1 VLSVRCRGYGKACVV
16 DLRVYV
22 RVKEVDEGGVF
33 RKVVGMCDEN
43 LLGKIFREGD
53 LVLEINEEFFGGDL
67 LELDEALH
75 IAETSENVMAVGEV
89 IVGRLVEVGLAHPE
103 SVLRIAGVP
112 YVILLQV

>member
-1 VLSVRCRGYGKACVV
+1 MLSVRCRSYGKARVV
-16 DLRVYV
+16 GLRVYV
-22 RVKEVDEGGVF
+22 RVKEVDEGGVP
-33 RKVVGMCDEN
+33 RRVVGMCDEN
-43 LLGKIFREGD
+43 LLGRTFREGD
-53 LVLEINEEFFGGDL
+53 LVLEVSEEFFGGDL

-89 IVGRLVEVGLAHPE
+89 IVSKLVEVGLAHPE